1 MEDWAM
7 IIAFVIVLLSIYYYI
22 TKDLNYFEKL
32 NLPYVKPWPILGN
45 MGPTIFRQKTM
56 VDLIVDTYNK
66 YPEAKYIGFYD
77 LGTPV
82 FMIRDPELIKQ
93 IAVKSFDNF
102 PDHRGFVDEVQ
113 DPLFGKNLF
122 SLRGDRWKEARTILT
137 PAFTLSKLKSMFK
150 LMSDCGA
157 DFTEYLA
164 KMPKEKRTI
173 EMKDVL
179 TRYTNDVLATCA
191 FGISIN
197 SMKDRDNDFYV
208 LGRVATN
215 FDGIKSLK
223 FFLLRSFPR
232 ITSLFNL
239 KLIPEYIAKFF
250 EKVVKDVI
258 DTRDKHNIVRN
269 DMIQLMMEARNKK
282 AEMGQEL
289 PLIEIVAQA
298 FIFFFGGFDTVS
310 TGMCFTCHEIGVN
323 PDIQKRL
330 QKEIDDVIEKTN
342 GNPTYDS
349 INNMQYLDAVI
360 NESLRRYPIA
370 IFLDRVSI
378 DDYELPPS
386 LPDGKPILIKKGSNM
401 WFPVAA
407 FHYDEKYFDN
417 PYKFDPERFIERT
430 KEINN
435 SGVYLPFGLGPRM
448 CIGNRFALLEMKVL
462 LFHLLARCNLKPNS
476 KTLIPMRLSKR
487 TINLNAETGF
497 WMDLEERNDKHPALK
512 NYQPYSTNTVNDNN
526 SNDNCKINSTA
537 NGVSNGSCTIKA

>member
-1 MEDWAM
+1 MEDWTM
-7 IIAFVIVLLSIYYYI
+7 ILAFVIVILSIYYYAF
-22 TKDLNYFEKL
+22 KDLNYFKKL
-32 NLPYVKPWPILGN
+32 NLPYIEPWPVLGS

-56 VDLIVDTYNK
+56 VDLIVDAYK
-66 YPEAKYIGFYD
+66 RYPQAKYIGFFD

-82 FMIRDPELIKQ
+82 YFIRDPELIKK
-93 IAVKSFDNF
+93 IAIKSFEHF

-113 DPLFGKNLF
+113 DPIFGKNLF

-137 PAFTLSKLKSMFK
+137 PAFTLSKLKGMFK

-157 DFTEYLA
+157 DFTEFLA

-173 EMKDVL
+173 EMKDVF
-179 TRYTNDVLATCA
+179 TRFTNDVLATCA
-191 FGISIN
+191 FGITIN
-197 SMKDRDNDFYV
+197 SMRDRNNDFYV
-208 LGRVATN
+208 LGRKATN

-232 ITSLFNL
+232 ITSLLNL
-239 KLIPEYIAKFF
+239 RLIPESTAKFF

-258 DTRDKHNIVRN
+258 DTRDKYNIVRS

-298 FIFFFGGFDTVS
+298 FIFFLGGFDTVS
-310 TGMCFTCHEIGVN
+310 TAMCFTCHEIGVN

-330 QKEIDDVIEKTN
+330 QEEIDDVIEKTN

-370 IFLDRVSI
+370 IFLDRVSV

-386 LPDGKPILIKKGSNM
+386 LPDGKPILLKKGSNL
-401 WFPVAA
+401 WFPVSA

-417 PYKFDPERFIERT
+417 PYKYDPERFIERT

-462 LFHLLARCNLKPNS
+462 IFHLLARCNLKPNS

-487 TINLNAETGF
+487 TINLSAETGF
-497 WMDLEERNDKHPALK
+497 WMDFEERSDIHPALK
-512 NYQPYSTNTVNDNN
+512 NFQSSSNTVNDNH
-526 SNDNCKINSTA
+526 SNTNCKIDSTA
-537 NGVSNGSCTIKA
+537 NGVSNGCCPIKA